1 MRIGKQYLPVVFAA
15 VLCSLPVFGLDLEQD
30 FRQEIALYRI
40 RPDQTRSLKQDSN
53 GTPVSE
59 SRLRQA
65 VQNFYDWLYPLGP
78 GFLKRFKIKNVIF
91 KDTVYDSAGKTFQRR
106 LDGDDLFLDADLIN
120 QQFYVTTFY
129 LYASSAMQR
138 SYLTQWNKLNP
149 DGFSYESTRG
159 TLQARTQKKLD
170 AVLEE
175 WDKHF
180 VNRTCMYSTEMD
192 MGLTFAYVVM
202 KGPDATAFVRQNSPT
217 VQKKIELLTAILES
231 VKAVDPGYMETLL
244 AEDVSKLKKYV
255 PYAFSVRL
263 FYEYSGVWGQATK
276 DADDAEAGEKE
287 RKPGAPVEIAGRKI
301 NPLILSLETGNT
313 RLFKLLMENKADP
326 NVVNEKKVSAL
337 MLAIANNDPEQVKLL
352 LEAGAKVTSDAAR
365 AGTAS
370 GVNAEIVNLMK
381 SYLPGVR
388 QLDTPEKKQE
398 GSSSRKTDAAGSAKR
413 KTP

>member
-1 MRIGKQYLPVVFAA
+1 MRIGKQCLPVVFAA
-15 VLCSLPVFGLDLEQD
+15 VLCSLPAFCLDLEKD

-59 SRLRQA
+59 PQLQKA

-78 GFLKRFKIKNVIF
+78 GFLKRYKIKNVIF
-91 KDTVYDSAGKTFQRR
+91 KDSVYDREGKTRQRY
-106 LDGDDLFLDADLIN
+106 LSGDDLYLDADLNN
-120 QQFYVTTFY
+120 QQFYLTMFY
-129 LYASSAMQR
+129 LYATSVMQR
-138 SYLTQWNKLNP
+138 SYLSQWNKLNP
-149 DGFSYESTRG
+149 DGFSYEDTRG
-159 TLQARTQKKLD
+159 TLQERAQKKLD
-170 AVLEE
+170 AVMEE

-180 VNRTCMYSTEMD
+180 VSRNCFYTTEMD
-192 MGLTFAYVVM
+192 MALTFAYVVV
-202 KGPDATAFVRQNSPT
+202 KGPDAAAFVRRNSPT
-217 VQKKIELLTAILES
+217 VQKKIELLTTILES

-255 PYAFSVRL
+255 PYALSVRL
-263 FYEYSGVWGQATK
+263 FYEYSGIWGLAAK
-276 DADDAEAGEKE
+276 DGDDAESEEKE
-287 RKPGAPVEIAGRKI
+287 IRLGEPVEVAGRKI
-301 NPLILSLETGNT
+301 NPLILSLETGNA
-313 RLFKLLMENKADP
+313 RLFNLLMENKADP

-337 MLAIANNDPEQVKLL
+337 MLAIANNNPEQVKLL

-388 QLDTPEKKQE
+388 QSETPEKKQKDSVSKKKDSAE
-398 GSSSRKTDAAGSAKR
+398 SAKK